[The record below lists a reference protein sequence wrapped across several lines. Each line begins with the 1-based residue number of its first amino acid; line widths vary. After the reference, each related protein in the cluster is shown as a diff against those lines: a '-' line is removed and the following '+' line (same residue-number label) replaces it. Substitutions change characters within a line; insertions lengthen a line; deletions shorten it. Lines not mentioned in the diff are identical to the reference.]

1 MNNTFRIMAVLAT
14 AAAVLASCAKAEI
27 DSPAG
32 ENADGSNVY
41 QGPVKTLTFTAQTGA
56 PQTKTS
62 LGDVVTDDGNKTQS
76 VLWDEKDNIK
86 IMFMVDGTEYSV
98 TATAKSV
105 DGSSAVF
112 EAEVPESGVENY
124 YAVYP
129 ATVEATVNA
138 DGSFKVTI
146 PESTGTFKSANIMVA
161 KTSATGLL
169 LSFKHAVGIVKFQL
183 GDNSFKSNRE
193 IHRLSIFSGVRD
205 YLRGDVLCSFGEDD
219 SFTAERLETNR
230 GRYSS
235 AYKLP
240 AESVAYVAVW
250 PDYTFENGFVAS
262 YFNEQRCAYY
272 EKDVTV
278 ARGEIL
284 DIGNIQEKMRTD
296 FFIKPGANGDGSSW
310 ENAAGEDFI
319 RAFFAQKE
327 VDDHAYIHC
336 MKCENT
342 NFWFS
347 EGTYY
352 LGTASAPKLDLYWGN
367 APKGK
372 SVPINFYGGCP
383 ATSSGTDKT
392 RDPKTHETV
401 FSGNSKYGILS
412 VRNKAALTLDGI
424 TLKDA
429 VATNVLLGID
439 GFYGAAL
446 YVAMNTGVD
455 NKGEEFYPIVN
466 INNCKFVDNKEQES
480 INSNYGCGS
489 AINLATGKVYV
500 DNTLFSGNIS
510 YNRGM
515 IHTAAENVQAG
526 TCLFI
531 NNCCFTG
538 NGLTSSQYGSVIRS
552 LNVNTKIAI
561 NNCSFGKNTA
571 KGGAPVTIN
580 SPCVFVNNTL
590 IHDCKNID
598 RKGAGI
604 YRMTGTSHN
613 EAVLAN
619 NIIMD
624 ESNNENTFYW
634 ASGNSQFKSLL
645 NLCGPQAS
653 MEFGCTMTDLSD
665 NTAGSKTT
673 KTGLMTTNL
682 GELTWADGY
691 YWTWNGTVTGVDNW
705 SFTPATATQMIAATK
720 ANSKIGDDFY
730 NWLVQIGA
738 IVNGQFTDCRGY
750 LRPKDAMCPGA
761 YDPNAT
767 QPTLQ

>member
-1 MNNTFRIMAVLAT
+1 MNNTFRFMAVLAT

-41 QGPVKTLTFTAQTGA
+41 QGPVKTLTFIAQTGA

-62 LGDVVTDDGNKTQS
+62 LGNVVTDTDGNKTQP

-146 PESTGTFKSANIMVA
+146 PEETGTFKSANIMVA

-235 AYKLP
+235 AYRLP

-296 FFIKPGANGDGSSW
+296 FFIKPGAEGDGSSW

-319 RAFFAQKE
+319 RAFFAQE
-327 VDDHAYIHC
+327 EDDDHAYIHC

-342 NFWFS
+342 NFWFAA
-347 EGTYY
+347 GTYI

-372 SVPINFYGGCP
+372 SVPINFYGGCA
-383 ATSSGTDKT
+383 ATSGTDKT
-392 RDPKTHETV
+392 RDPKTYETV
-401 FSGNSKYGILS
+401 FSGNSTYGILS

-424 TLKDA
+424 TLTKA
-429 VATNVLLGID
+429 VATKELQNID

-446 YVAMNTGVD
+446 YVAMNTDVS
-455 NKGEEFYPIVN
+455 NNGEEFFPIVN
-466 INNCKFVDNKEQES
+466 INNCKFVNNKETES
-480 INSNYGCGS
+480 LSDEYGGG
-489 AINLATGKVYV
+489 AALNIGTGKVYV
-500 DNTLFSGNIS
+500 HNSIISNSQAYNRGAAVRISDNAIDGTKVYFNSCVFSGNNVTSGLGHVMWIKS
-510 YNRGM
+510 INGDAAFNNCNF
-515 IHTAAENVQAG
+515 HTNG
-526 TCLFI
+526 TTGSSRAVLNLCNNNII
-531 NNCCFTG
+531 NNCTFYESTEK
-538 NGLTSSQYGSVIRS
+538 Y
-552 LNVNTKIAI
+552 
-561 NNCSFGKNTA
+561 
-571 KGGAPVTIN
+571 N
-580 SPCVFVNNTL
+580 SN
-590 IHDCKNID
+590 H
-598 RKGAGI
+598 GI
-604 YRMTGTSHN
+604 VRYIKVSAD
-613 EAVLAN
+613 AVATYAN
-619 NIIMD
+619 NIVYDTYGRRTLYLDNTGYSVSSKGYNLLIGKYGTYINIDDADKTEETNLCNFTMELD
-624 ESNNENTFYW
+624 ES
-634 ASGNSQFKSLL
+634 L
-645 NLCGPQAS
+645 
-653 MEFGCTMTDLSD
+653 
-665 NTAGSKTT
+665 
-673 KTGLMTTNL
+673 
-682 GELTWADGY
+682 GY
-691 YWTWNGTVTGVDNW
+691 YTWDGVISD
-705 SFTPATATQMIAATK
+705 FEKATADAMIAATT
-720 ANSKIGDDFY
+720 ANLNIGDDFY

-750 LRPKDAMCPGA
+750 LRPTDAMCPGA
-761 YDPNAT
+761 YDPSAT
-767 QPTLQ
+767 KPTL

>member
-1 MNNTFRIMAVLAT
+1 MNNTFRFMAVLAT

-62 LGDVVTDDGNKTQS
+62 LGDVTDTDGNKTQP

-86 IMFMVDGTEYSV
+86 IMFIVDGTEYSV

-146 PESTGTFKSANIMVA
+146 PEETGTFKSANIMVA

-235 AYKLP
+235 AYRLP

-296 FFIKPGANGDGSSW
+296 FFIKPGAEGDGSSW

-319 RAFFAQKE
+319 RAFFAQE
-327 VDDHAYIHC
+327 EDDDHAYIHC

-342 NFWFS
+342 NFWFAK
-347 EGTYY
+347 GTYI

-372 SVPINFYGGCP
+372 SVPINFYGGCA
-383 ATSSGTDKT
+383 ATSGTDKT
-392 RDPKTHETV
+392 RDPKTYETV
-401 FSGNSKYGILS
+401 FSGNSTYGILS

-424 TLKDA
+424 TLTKA
-429 VATNVLLGID
+429 VATKELQNID

-446 YVAMNTGVD
+446 YVAMNTDVS
-455 NKGEEFYPIVN
+455 NNGEEFFPIVN
-466 INNCKFVDNKEQES
+466 INNCKFVDNKETES
-480 INSNYGCGS
+480 LSDEYGGG
-489 AINLATGKVYV
+489 AALNIGTGKVYV
-500 DNTLFSGNIS
+500 HNSIISNSQAYNRGAAVRISDNAIDGTKVYFNSCVFSGNNVTSGLGHVMWIKS
-510 YNRGM
+510 INGDAAFNNCNF
-515 IHTAAENVQAG
+515 HTNG
-526 TCLFI
+526 TTGTTGSARAVLNLCNNNII
-531 NNCCFTG
+531 NNCTFYESTEKY
-538 NGLTSSQYGSVIRS
+538 NQ
-552 LNVNTKIAI
+552 N
-561 NNCSFGKNTA
+561 
-571 KGGAPVTIN
+571 
-580 SPCVFVNNTL
+580 
-590 IHDCKNID
+590 H
-598 RKGAGI
+598 GI
-604 YRMTGTSHN
+604 VRYIKDSAS
-613 EAVLAN
+613 AVATYAN
-619 NIIMD
+619 NIVYDIYGKRTLYLNNTDYSVSSKGYNLLIGTCGTYINIDDTDKKEETKSCSFTMALD
-624 ESNNENTFYW
+624 ES
-634 ASGNSQFKSLL
+634 L
-645 NLCGPQAS
+645 
-653 MEFGCTMTDLSD
+653 
-665 NTAGSKTT
+665 
-673 KTGLMTTNL
+673 
-682 GELTWADGY
+682 GY
-691 YWTWNGTVTGVDNW
+691 YTWDGVISD
-705 SFTPATATQMIAATK
+705 FEKATADAMITATK
-720 ANSKIGDDFY
+720 EANSNIGDDFY

-750 LRPKDAMCPGA
+750 LRPTDAMCPGA

-767 QPTLQ
+767 QPTL

>member
-1 MNNTFRIMAVLAT
+1 MNNTFRFMAVLAT

-41 QGPVKTLTFTAQTGA
+41 QGPVKTLTLIAQTGA

-62 LGDVVTDDGNKTQS
+62 LGNVVTDTDGNKTQP

-146 PESTGTFKSANIMVA
+146 PEETGTFKSANIMVA

-219 SFTAERLETNR
+219 SFTAERLETNH

-235 AYKLP
+235 AYRLP

-296 FFIKPGANGDGSSW
+296 FFIKPGAEGDGSSW

-319 RAFFAQKE
+319 RAFFAQE
-327 VDDHAYIHC
+327 EDDDHAYIHC

-342 NFWFS
+342 NFWFAA
-347 EGTYY
+347 GTYI

-372 SVPINFYGGCP
+372 SVPINFYGGCA
-383 ATSSGTDKT
+383 ATSGTDKT
-392 RDPKTHETV
+392 RDPKTYETI
-401 FSGNSKYGILS
+401 FSGNSTYGILS

-424 TLKDA
+424 TLRDA
-429 VATNVLLGID
+429 VATKGLLDID

-455 NKGEEFYPIVN
+455 NNGEEFFPIVN
-466 INNCKFVDNKEQES
+466 INNCKFVDNKETES
-480 INSNYGCGS
+480 LSDDYGGG
-489 AINLATGKVYV
+489 AALNIGTGKVYV
-500 DNTLFSGNIS
+500 HNSIISNSQAYNRGAAVRISDNAIDGTKVYFNSCVFSGNNVTSGLGHVMWIKS
-510 YNRGM
+510 INGDAAFNNCNF
-515 IHTAAENVQAG
+515 HTNG
-526 TCLFI
+526 TTSGARAVLNLCNNNII
-531 NNCCFTG
+531 NNCTFYE
-538 NGLTSSQYGSVIRS
+538 S
-552 LNVNTKIAI
+552 TK
-561 NNCSFGKNTA
+561 NYNYN
-571 KGGAPVTIN
+571 
-580 SPCVFVNNTL
+580 
-590 IHDCKNID
+590 H
-598 RKGAGI
+598 GI
-604 YRMTGTSHN
+604 VRYILDSAS
-613 EAVLAN
+613 AVATYAN
-619 NIIMD
+619 NIVYDIEKRRTLYLDKTDYSVSSKGYNLLIGNYGTYINIDDTDKADKTNSGNFTMELD
-624 ESNNENTFYW
+624 ES
-634 ASGNSQFKSLL
+634 L
-645 NLCGPQAS
+645 
-653 MEFGCTMTDLSD
+653 
-665 NTAGSKTT
+665 
-673 KTGLMTTNL
+673 
-682 GELTWADGY
+682 GY
-691 YWTWNGTVTGVDNW
+691 YTWNGVISD
-705 SFTPATATQMIAATK
+705 FEKATADAMIAATK

-750 LRPKDAMCPGA
+750 LRPTDAMCPGA

-767 QPTLQ
+767 QPTL